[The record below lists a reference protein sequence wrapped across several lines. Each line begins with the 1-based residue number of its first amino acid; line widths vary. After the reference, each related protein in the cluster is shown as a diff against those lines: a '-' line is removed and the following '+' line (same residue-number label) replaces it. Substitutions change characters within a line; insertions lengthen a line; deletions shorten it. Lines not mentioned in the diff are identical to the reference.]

1 MNPIDPPF
9 ARRGTTQ
16 EIEHGS
22 VFTPKFDGDGLIPA
36 IAANAATGEILMLAW
51 MNAEALSLTIASR
64 VAHFYSRSRGRLW
77 KKGEESGNLL
87 RVVGM
92 TTDCDQDVVVLK
104 VTVEGVGV
112 ACHTGA
118 RTCFYRAVSLGEPA
132 GGVHALTATGTAQP
146 VVK

>member
-9 ARRGTTQ
+9 ATRGTTKQ
-16 EIEHGS
+16 IEQAM

-36 IAANAATGEILMLAW
+36 IVADAATGEILMFAW
-51 MNAEALSLTIASR
+51 MNAEALSLTLATR

-87 RVVGM
+87 RVVDM
-92 TTDCDQDVVVLK
+92 TTDCDQDAVALK
-104 VTVEGVGV
+104 VTVEGPGV

-118 RTCFYRAVSLGEPA
+118 RTCFYRTITLGEPA
-132 GGVHALTATGTAQP
+132 EGVRALSAVATA
-146 VVK
+146 